1 MTYEE
6 ALNQGIK
13 MTDEYARNDLE
24 RYLLRKEEP
33 IPKSVAL
40 GMKAL
45 EKQIPKKPIMEKSN
59 NICFDEFC
67 CPSCKKRIISRL
79 DGEWIAGK
87 TQKYCDECGQAI
99 DWSEDNG

>member
-45 EKQIPKKPIMEKSN
+45 EKQIPKTPKETEKGSFLELDN
-59 NICFDEFC
+59 GTQYEILGL
-67 CPSCKKRIISRL
+67 CPNCSVPFIGCVP
-79 DGEWIAGK
+79 
-87 TQKYCDECGQAI
+87 KYCSACGQAI
-99 DWSEDNG
+99 ELNGEN

>member
-6 ALNQGIK
+6 ALNQDIK
-13 MTDEYARNDLE
+13 MTDEYAKNDLE

-45 EKQIPKKPIMEKSN
+45 EKQIPKKPKGVY
-59 NICFDEFC
+59 
-67 CPSCKKRIISRL
+67 CPSCGFDCDS
-79 DGEWIAGK
+79 DA
-87 TQKYCDECGQAI
+87 QSPFPKYCQNCGQAL
-99 DWSEDNG
+99 DYGEEK

>member
-45 EKQIPKKPIMEKSN
+45 EKQMPKKFEIWN
-59 NICFDEFC
+59 GQDC
-67 CPSCKKRIISRL
+67 CPNCKTLFGSDETRKHLISWKM
-79 DGEWIAGK
+79 DYC
-87 TQKYCDECGQAI
+87 KYCGQAI
-99 DWSEDNG
+99 DWSDKNGNSC